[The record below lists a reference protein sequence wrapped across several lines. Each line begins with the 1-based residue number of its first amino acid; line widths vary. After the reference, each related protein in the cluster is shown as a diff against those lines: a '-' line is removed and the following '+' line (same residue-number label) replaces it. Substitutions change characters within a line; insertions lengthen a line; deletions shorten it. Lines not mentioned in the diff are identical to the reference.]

1 MTIEEAFV
9 ATSRLGMGARP
20 GELAVAAADPR
31 AFVLR
36 QLEGPIPL
44 PEQLQPF
51 ASGAEV
57 MAQIRASR
65 GPAVD
70 LETKRQLREAMAHA
84 YRTEA
89 IARTR
94 ALIASGASFRERLVL
109 FWSNHFTV
117 SIQRPVVMGL
127 VGPFER
133 EAIRPHVTGRFRD
146 MLGAVV
152 KHPAMLLYLDNAS
165 SVGPDSVVGE
175 RRGRGLNENLGR
187 ELMELHT
194 LGVGG
199 GYTQKDVTELA
210 RILSGWS
217 IGEDGTFLF
226 RPRAHEPGEK
236 VLLGVRYP
244 DAGMEEGEHALDA
257 LARHPA
263 TARHVAV
270 QLARHMVADSP
281 PPALVDRLAR
291 VFSETDGD
299 LGAVTRALLDADEAW
314 QPEATKVKSPNELVV
329 SALRA
334 LAFDLPDDGLLSSL
348 RLLGQQPFA
357 APSPAGWPDTAAG
370 WLASA
375 ALLQRAWW
383 AVSLGRRAGGTVDAR
398 KALETSFGP
407 AADPALGQAVAR
419 APSAAEA
426 TAMLVA
432 SPAFQ
437 RR

>member
-1 MTIEEAFV
+1 M
-9 ATSRLGMGARP
+9 
-20 GELAVAAADPR
+20 AA
-31 AFVLR
+31 
-36 QLEGPIPL
+36 
-44 PEQLQPF
+44 
-51 ASGAEV
+51 
-57 MAQIRASR
+57 
-65 GPAVD
+65 
-70 LETKRQLREAMAHA
+70 
-84 YRTEA
+84 
-89 IARTR
+89 
-94 ALIASGASFRERLVL
+94 
-109 FWSNHFTV
+109 
-117 SIQRPVVMGL
+117 L

-165 SVGPDSVVGE
+165 SVGPDSVAGE

-244 DAGMEEGEHALDA
+244 EAGMEEGEHALDA
-257 LARHPA
+257 LARHSA

-299 LGAVTRALLDADEAW
+299 LGAVTRTLVDCRRGLASGRLQGEVAQRARRIRRC
-314 QPEATKVKSPNELVV
+314 ARSPSIFRMTLCWPR
-329 SALRA
+329 SA
-334 LAFDLPDDGLLSSL
+334 FWDSG
-348 RLLGQQPFA
+348 
-357 APSPAGWPDTAAG
+357 PSRHRRRPAGRTRPQTG
-370 WLASA
+370 SRRTRFCSA
-375 ALLQRAWW
+375 PGGPSR
-383 AVSLGRRAGGTVDAR
+383 SGRRAGGNVDAR
-398 KALETSFGP
+398 KALETTFGQS
-407 AADPALGQAVAR
+407 ADPALGQAVAR

>member
-1 MTIEEAFV
+1 
-9 ATSRLGMGARP
+9 
-20 GELAVAAADPR
+20 
-31 AFVLR
+31 
-36 QLEGPIPL
+36 
-44 PEQLQPF
+44 
-51 ASGAEV
+51 
-57 MAQIRASR
+57 
-65 GPAVD
+65 
-70 LETKRQLREAMAHA
+70 
-84 YRTEA
+84 
-89 IARTR
+89 
-94 ALIASGASFRERLVL
+94 
-109 FWSNHFTV
+109 
-117 SIQRPVVMGL
+117 MGL
-127 VGPFER
+127 AR
-133 EAIRPHVTGRFRD
+133 SA
-146 MLGAVV
+146 
-152 KHPAMLLYLDNAS
+152 
-165 SVGPDSVVGE
+165 GE

-244 DAGMEEGEHALDA
+244 EAGMEEGEHALDA
-257 LARHPA
+257 LARHSA

-299 LGAVTRALLDADEAW
+299 LGAVTRTLVTSDEVWQADAS
-314 QPEATKVKSPNELVV
+314 KVKSPNELVV

-334 LAFDLPDDGLLSSL
+334 LSFDLPDDALLASL
-348 RLLGQQPFA
+348 GLLGQRPFA
-357 APSPAGWPDTAAG
+357 APSPAGWPDTAAD
-370 WLASA
+370 WLASD
-375 ALLQRAWW
+375 ALLQRSWW
-383 AVSLGRRAGGTVDAR
+383 AVSLGRRAGGNVDAR
-398 KALETSFGP
+398 KALETTFGQS
-407 AADPALGQAVAR
+407 ADPALGQAVAR